1 MSHDSLHVY
10 VDSDE
15 VTQRNTRLIKDMEQG
30 STVLVTEYVVLIGWL
45 FMRRQFQVC
54 VKYILKCCS

>member
-1 MSHDSLHVY
+1 MCHDSLHVC

-30 STVLVTEYVVLIGWL
+30 VTVLVRVCSFNWVVIYEKTISSTY
-45 FMRRQFQVC
+45 

>member
-1 MSHDSLHVY
+1 MSHGSLHLY

-15 VTQRNTRLIKDMEQG
+15 VTKRNTRLLKDMEQG
-30 STVLVTEYVVLIGWL
+30 ATVLVTEYVVLIGWL

-54 VKYILKCCS
+54 MSGTF